1 MALIH
6 SYLSC
11 LAWEQNRAIPI
22 VAHEFNSV
30 PFACIQPRSMGGSW
44 EQGMETEL
52 SPNERQE
59 LALASFRQGIS
70 ADLPIES
77 VFHFFRVLELATG
90 RQNKDLVPWFQHALQ
105 NLRSFEA
112 MGSLEAMQQRYLGLD
127 LPKFLINRLRHPV
140 IHAKTPPIM
149 NPDDARAAE
158 QVSEALPLLRG
169 LASDAIARD
178 LGLQSGEPASGS

>member
-11 LAWEQNRAIPI
+11 LAWEQDRAIPI
-22 VAHEFNSV
+22 VTHEFNSV
-30 PFACIQPRSMGGSW
+30 PVACIQPRSVGGSCAL
-44 EQGMETEL
+44 GMETEL
-52 SPNERQE
+52 SPNEAQE

-90 RQNKDLVPWFQHALQ
+90 RQNKDLVPWFEEALQ
-105 NLRSFEA
+105 KLRSPEA
-112 MGSLEAMQQRYLGLD
+112 VGSLETMRQRHPGLD
-127 LPKFLINRLRHPV
+127 LPSFLVDRLRNPV
-140 IHAKTPPIM
+140 IHAKIPPIM
-149 NPDDARAAE
+149 NPDDAYAVERI
-158 QVSEALPLLRG
+158 SEVLPLLRG

-178 LGLQSGEPASGS
+178 LGLQSGEPATGS